1 MMRRTDSAYGKEGKA
16 MIRLLAFD
24 LDGTTITEH
33 KYLSPEN
40 REALIRVGEK
50 GVVLV
55 PATGRMKSFLPEEIA
70 GLPGV
75 RYVITSNGA
84 AVYDLKES
92 RAVYRRLIPN
102 EKARQV
108 QAVLDEYDIYV
119 EYYRDGGA
127 ITKRGYPE
135 LARTH
140 FGLPKSKWH
149 FVEGKRYSLIEDFS
163 KMLAETGLCPEKINL
178 PYLKGGL
185 RAELW
190 ERLEKL
196 GGLRLTSSIPDNIE
210 INDTGAH
217 KGAAVLALAERL
229 GIGREEIMAAGDNGN
244 DVTMLEAAGCS
255 VAVKDGS
262 PEALAAADYITAP
275 HNENGLAQAIWKF
288 ILQES

>member
-1 MMRRTDSAYGKEGKA
+1 MERKEKA

-33 KYLSPEN
+33 KYLSLEN
-40 REALIRVGEK
+40 REALIRAGEK

-55 PATGRMKSFLPEEIA
+55 PATGRMKSFLPQEIA
-70 GLPGV
+70 CLPGL

-84 AVYDLKES
+84 AVYDLMDGC
-92 RAVYRRLIPN
+92 AVYQRLIPN
-102 EKARQV
+102 GKARQV
-108 QAVLDEYDIYV
+108 QAVLDEYNVYI

-127 ITKRGYPE
+127 ITKIGYPE
-135 LARTH
+135 LAKTH
-140 FGLPKSKWH
+140 FGLPESKWH
-149 FVEGKRYSLIEDFS
+149 FVEGKRYSLIGDFS
-163 KMLAETGLCPEKINL
+163 QMLEKTGLCPEKINL

-185 RAELW
+185 RDEIW

-217 KGAAVLALAERL
+217 KGAALLALAQRL

-244 DVTMLEAAGCS
+244 DITMLEAAGCS

-262 PEALAAADYITAP
+262 PEALAAAGYITAA

-288 ILQES
+288 ILQGN

>member
-1 MMRRTDSAYGKEGKA
+1 

-40 REALIRVGEK
+40 REALVRAGEK
-50 GVVLV
+50 GVILV
-55 PATGRMKSFLPEEIA
+55 PATGRMKSFLPAEIVR
-70 GLPGV
+70 LPGV

-84 AVYDLKES
+84 AAYDLKED
-92 RAVYRRLIPN
+92 RPVYQRLIPN

-108 QAVLDEYDIYV
+108 QKILDEYDIYV

-127 ITKRGYPE
+127 ITKTGYPE
-135 LARTH
+135 LAKTH
-140 FGLPKSKWH
+140 FELPKSKWH
-149 FVEGKRYSLIEDFS
+149 FVEGKQYSLIEDFGQ
-163 KMLAETGLCPEKINL
+163 MLEETGLCPEKINL

-185 RAELW
+185 RDELW

-210 INDTGAH
+210 INDGGAH
-217 KGAAVLALAERL
+217 KGAAVLALAQRL
-229 GIGREEIMAAGDNGN
+229 GIGRDEIMAAGDNGN
-244 DVTMLEAAGCS
+244 DITMLEAAGCS

-262 PEALAAADYITAP
+262 PEALAAAGYITAP
-275 HNENGLAQAIWKF
+275 HDENGLARAIEKF
-288 ILQES
+288 IL

>member
-1 MMRRTDSAYGKEGKA
+1 

-33 KYLSPEN
+33 RYLSPEN
-40 REALIRVGEK
+40 REALIRAGEK

-55 PATGRMKSFLPEEIA
+55 PATGRMKAFLPQEIA
-70 GLPGV
+70 GLPGM

-84 AVYDLKES
+84 AVYDLKED
-92 RAVYRRLIPN
+92 RAVYQRLIPN

-108 QAVLDEYDIYV
+108 QAVLNEYDIYV

-127 ITKRGYPE
+127 VTKTGYPE

-140 FGLPKSKWH
+140 FGLPVSKWH
-149 FVEGKRYSLIEDFS
+149 FVEGKRYSLIEDFDQ
-163 KMLAETGLCPEKINL
+163 MLEETGLCPEKINL
-178 PYLKGGL
+178 PYLEGGL
-185 RAELW
+185 RDEIW
-190 ERLEKL
+190 ERLKKL

-210 INDTGAH
+210 INDSDAH
-217 KGAAVLALAERL
+217 KGAAVLALAQRL

-244 DVTMLEAAGCS
+244 DITMLEAAGCS

-262 PEALAAADYITAP
+262 PEALAAAGYITAA
-275 HNENGLAQAIWKF
+275 HDENGLAQAIWKF